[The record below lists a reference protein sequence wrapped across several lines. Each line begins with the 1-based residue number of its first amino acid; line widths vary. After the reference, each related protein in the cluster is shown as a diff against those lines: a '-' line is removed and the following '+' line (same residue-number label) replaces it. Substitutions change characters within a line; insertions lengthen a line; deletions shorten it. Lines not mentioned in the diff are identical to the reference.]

1 MLRQMNFTVLAIR
14 WLILAVAVWVAAE
27 LVSGIRYGG
36 AIDILIVA
44 AVLGVLN
51 LYLRPIFTLISLPL
65 TVITLGLFLIVINA
79 ILLGLAAWLT
89 DILGVDFDVD
99 SIGAALL
106 GAIIISLVSLILYQ
120 FVDPERIARD
130 ISGRRY

>member
-1 MLRQMNFTVLAIR
+1 AMLRQMNFTVLAIR

-106 GAIIISLVSLILYQ
+106 GAIIISL
-120 FVDPERIARD
+120 
-130 ISGRRY
+130 

>member
-1 MLRQMNFTVLAIR
+1 MLRSMNFTVPVVR
-14 WLILAVAVWVAAE
+14 WLILSIAVGVAAE
-27 LVSGIRYGG
+27 LVPGIRYGG

-65 TVITLGLFLIVINA
+65 TIVTLGLFLIVINA

-99 SIGAALL
+99 
-106 GAIIISLVSLILYQ
+106 
-120 FVDPERIARD
+120 
-130 ISGRRY
+130 